1 MAVNKEKKFDRVLAL
16 VNKIGSTT
24 EKYQNRI
31 DALEGEKISYDANDD
46 PEYCRGKQERA
57 EEAELQ
63 VGVLRGNDNEA
74 TRGYDNSWM
83 QTEEKQFRKAQEDNE
98 SAIRAQMKQQK
109 IAAFE
114 ETKERRMQA
123 LKNRYAKVQY
133 RNFYDLNKASEDYNF
148 AADQTY
154 RKWQEEQRKDT

>member
-1 MAVNKEKKFDRVLAL
+1 MAVNTDKKFDRVMAL

-31 DALEGEKISYDANDD
+31 DALEGEKLSYDANDD
-46 PEYCRGKQERA
+46 PEYRRGKQQRA
-57 EEAELQ
+57 EEAEMQIKLMH
-63 VGVLRGNDNEA
+63 GNDNEA

-83 QTEEKQFRKAQEDNE
+83 QTEEKQFRKAQEENE
-98 SAIRAQMKQQK
+98 AAIRGQMKQQK
-109 IAAFE
+109 VTEFE
-114 ETKERRMQA
+114 ETKERRLQA

-148 AADQTY
+148 AADQNY
-154 RKWQEEQRKDT
+154 REWQEKQRQNT

>member
-1 MAVNKEKKFDRVLAL
+1 MAVNTEKKFDRVLAL

-31 DALEGEKISYDANDD
+31 DALEGEKLSYDANDD
-46 PEYCRGKQERA
+46 PEYRRGKRERA

-63 VGVLRGNDNEA
+63 IAMMHGNNNEA
-74 TRGYDNSWM
+74 TRGYDNSWV

-98 SAIRAQMKQQK
+98 AAIRAQMKQQK

-114 ETKERRMQA
+114 ESKKWRLQA

-148 AADQTY
+148 AADQNY
-154 RKWQEEQRKDT
+154 REWQEQQRKDT